1 MRLKAHLLQS
11 SHLLFIA
18 LKSATM
24 SEANPYLSAFKG
36 SFLNMLRWPQFEA
49 LWDTLRAQSAAGW
62 YVYAI
67 GETPPSQPATAQQME
82 GFLDRLNELLRRE
95 HDEDYCGIVYVDDAA
110 HPTFVKIYDPNN
122 LGVVCG
128 SSAQPPLP
136 GWTFSLIAPC
146 DLPTALPPPA
156 NRRRWW
162 QKLFG

>member
-67 GETPPSQPATAQQME
+67 GETPPSQPAT
-82 GFLDRLNELLRRE
+82 
-95 HDEDYCGIVYVDDAA
+95 
-110 HPTFVKIYDPNN
+110 P
-122 LGVVCG
+122 
-128 SSAQPPLP
+128 S
-136 GWTFSLIAPC
+136 APC
-146 DLPTALPPPA
+146 SP
-156 NRRRWW
+156 
-162 QKLFG
+162 